1 MKYLVSNGGIPYE
14 HDTSEGAL
22 CRAATMIYFSH
33 GQIADFRKT
42 LAEGKELTIV
52 YGFKSVTITPTEV
65 QA

>member
-1 MKYLVSNGGIPYE
+1 MKYLVSTGGMPYE
-14 HDTSEGAL
+14 YDTPDGAL

-42 LAEGKELTIV
+42 LEYGKELTIA
-52 YGFKSVTITPTEV
+52 YGFKSVTITPKKV